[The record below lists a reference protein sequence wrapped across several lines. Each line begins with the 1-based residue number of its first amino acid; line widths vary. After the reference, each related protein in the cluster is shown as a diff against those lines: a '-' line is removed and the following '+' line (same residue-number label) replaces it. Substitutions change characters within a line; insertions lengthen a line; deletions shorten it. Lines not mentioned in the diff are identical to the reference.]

1 MQPFHMRYNKQNG
14 REYLMA
20 YTEMLDRQK
29 HKLKSHKF
37 VQTPDFPKSHK
48 FLTCIQLYNTGQYE
62 DFIMQYK
69 PSNILRVFP
78 LGREKT

>member
-1 MQPFHMRYNKQNG
+1 
-14 REYLMA
+14 MA

-48 FLTCIQLYNTGQYE
+48 FLTCIQLYSTGQYE
-62 DFIMQYK
+62 HFIMQYK

-78 LGREKT
+78 LGREKTWYILLQ

>member
-1 MQPFHMRYNKQNG
+1 
-14 REYLMA
+14 MA

-62 DFIMQYK
+62 HFIMQYK

-78 LGREKT
+78 LYYNDYKNRDNTLQPYVSNQED